1 MCKIQGKTVCTCGL
15 GEVGS
20 SSSSRSSV
28 CLAAWGSTSTIPGG
42 GTDKNADEV
51 PLDPA
56 SPVTFDPAEPVTQA
70 PTATSD
76 PVVSQ
81 DKQPLPESSQDSAKE
96 ALTDT
101 PQDTVASRQDL
112 HLPGLHR
119 KRKEH
124 ADGKEGGEHD
134 PKVIRSNKEVV
145 GDLTSIRSKVP
156 TYAKDFLE
164 SPSDSLVSPEDDD
177 DDLLST
183 VDEDHTTQQDSG
195 SQSQSTEE
203 DKTPSYLTSLTSDD
217 EPTRYDPV
225 PPEVTPCELGLRS
238 SQQRAT
244 SGFSELVDASEPVT
258 SDRGSWSMR
267 GAAHADPWHRTAPRY
282 SRFDDEDSAI
292 QSSWY
297 RSDEDDT
304 VLSPRASQAFIDTG
318 APPGRNDNPPPG
330 QSAVKILMKNI
341 NSIKKKIKRYEE
353 EFEAAFGYRPSHSEK
368 MKHKEIK
375 KYMSELSKAR
385 KELKQMKDDV
395 AGLMSVPTVF
405 PLSLLRCQESTNP
418 GARSNGTGSGTASTL
433 KHVED
438 RLREKRSALGR
449 PAELNNMSCMEMQEE
464 KTALQKALLYYES
477 IHGRPTSR
485 EDRDLARPLYD
496 RYRQV
501 KRIVMRSSSRT
512 KENLAELP
520 PIIEHVAMDFTL
532 ASPQHRSSLQG
543 DEIEK
548 LIQTAPTTPPG
559 FESPPMFDPSRTA
572 TTRKDDPKDDP
583 KDGQQTVALG
593 DLHALPLSE
602 LRERKKEAREEKKKL
617 RRSLREYEE
626 KFERELGRKVQKE
639 DRGPMEQ
646 TYLDYKHAKA
656 KLRLLEALLSKH
668 EPLKV

>member
-183 VDEDHTTQQDSG
+183 VDEDHTTQDSG

>member
-1 MCKIQGKTVCTCGL
+1 MTKH
-15 GEVGS
+15 EVS
-20 SSSSRSSV
+20 DVKRF
-28 CLAAWGSTSTIPGG
+28 
-42 GTDKNADEV
+42 K
-51 PLDPA
+51 
-56 SPVTFDPAEPVTQA
+56 PAECEADVT
-70 PTATSD
+70 
-76 PVVSQ
+76 
-81 DKQPLPESSQDSAKE
+81 LY
-96 ALTDT
+96 
-101 PQDTVASRQDL
+101 
-112 HLPGLHR
+112 
-119 KRKEH
+119 
-124 ADGKEGGEHD
+124 
-134 PKVIRSNKEVV
+134 RSNKEVV

-183 VDEDHTTQQDSG
+183 VDEDHTTQSPGSSCVSAHDYWDTGGESDIYNVLPDDLDDSHEERRLSERSFQRAMPQLSRRNRRRTKKRHHSHSPKQDSG